1 MNHHPEGILKASS
14 RYKEGLLGDII
25 LRNASFFPDRV
36 AFIYGEQRITFG
48 QYNKRVNSLIHAL
61 HDLGVKKGEVLG
73 ILSWNCM
80 AYTYPFGAAEK
91 GGFIVAPFNV
101 RLSENE
107 IDYLI
112 NDSEATV
119 LFVGAEFGDL
129 VDTLRHRI
137 PRVKHLISLEG
148 SLPGMESLANLLERY
163 PTHEPDV
170 HVDDDDPLFICY
182 TSGTTGQ
189 PRGAL
194 YTHRGHRENAICH
207 ALEVPIG
214 YEDRGISLMPL
225 FHIGGIAI
233 QSYLFYQAVTA
244 VMTKS
249 FDPKATM
256 ELIEKERITN
266 IIVVPTHLTAML
278 DHPDFN
284 KYDLSSLRRI
294 YYAGSPMPTELL
306 RRGMKAFGSVFFQG
320 YGQTESGP
328 EIAYLKEKDHE
339 VLGDPEKEKR
349 LLSCGYP
356 VVGVHVRI
364 VDGERNDVPP
374 GEVGEIIVKSRHI
387 MHEYWKKPEETQKT
401 IVNGWLHTGD
411 LGYYDE
417 DGYIY
422 IVDRKKDMIISG
434 GENIYPREV
443 EEVLYRH
450 PAVSECAVF
459 GIPDPKWVEAVHAVI
474 SLKEGAAATPEELI
488 EFCKKNMARYK
499 APKSIEMVDE
509 IPKSGT
515 GKILKK
521 EMRKKYWR

>member
-1 MNHHPEGILKASS
+1 MNQQPEAILKASC
-14 RYKEGLLGDII
+14 RYRVGLLGDII
-25 LRNASFFPDRV
+25 LRNASFFPDRL
-36 AFIYGEQRITFG
+36 AFIYGDQRITFG

-61 HDLGVKKGEVLG
+61 RDLGIKKGEVLG
-73 ILSWNCM
+73 ILSWNCIE
-80 AYTYPFGAAEK
+80 YTYAFGAAEK

-101 RLSENE
+101 RLSKNE

-112 NDSEATV
+112 NDSETSV

-129 VDTLRHRI
+129 VDNLRPRI
-137 PRVKHLISLEG
+137 PRVKHFISLEG

-163 PTHEPDV
+163 PTNEPDV
-170 HVDDDDPLFICY
+170 HVEDDDPLFICY

-194 YTHRGHRENAICH
+194 YTNLGHREDVICN

-233 QSYLFYQAVTA
+233 LSYLFHQAVTA
-244 VMTKS
+244 VIAKF

-256 ELIEKERITN
+256 EVIEKERITN
-266 IIVVPTHLTAML
+266 IIVVPTHLTAMM

-284 KYDLSSLRRI
+284 RYDLSSLTRI

-306 RRGMKAFGSVFFQG
+306 RRGMETFGSVFFQG

-339 VLGDPEKEKR
+339 VLGDPENEKR

-364 VDGERNDVPP
+364 VD
-374 GEVGEIIVKSRHI
+374 
-387 MHEYWKKPEETQKT
+387 
-401 IVNGWLHTGD
+401 
-411 LGYYDE
+411 E
-417 DGYIY
+417 DG
-422 IVDRKKDMIISG
+422 KDG
-434 GENIYPREV
+434 G
-443 EEVLYRH
+443 
-450 PAVSECAVF
+450 
-459 GIPDPKWVEAVHAVI
+459 
-474 SLKEGAAATPEELI
+474 
-488 EFCKKNMARYK
+488 
-499 APKSIEMVDE
+499 
-509 IPKSGT
+509 
-515 GKILKK
+515 
-521 EMRKKYWR
+521 